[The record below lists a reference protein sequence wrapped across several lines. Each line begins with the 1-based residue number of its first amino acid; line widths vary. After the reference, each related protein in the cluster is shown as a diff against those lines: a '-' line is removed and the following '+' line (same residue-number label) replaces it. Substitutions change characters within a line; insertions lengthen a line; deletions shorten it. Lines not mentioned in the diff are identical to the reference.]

1 MHPEPEGQTAPGIAP
16 GESSA
21 SSEFSSVA
29 PSGFRRPRTPRIAR
43 DPCNPAQPATLTN
56 RRRSPIHAAVHKTV
70 VINAVG
76 LTPALLSSADTP
88 RLHAFAGAGRVA
100 HVGPVLPAVTT
111 TVQSTYLTGKWPGG
125 EGGHGVVG
133 NGWYFRD
140 ECEVKFWRQSNKLVQ
155 APKIWDVAKQSDPT
169 FTCANLFWWYAMYSG
184 ADYTVTPRPMY
195 PADGRKLPDVWTHPA
210 GLRDALQR
218 DLGQFPLF
226 HFWGPATSIKATQWI
241 AEAAVAVDRQ
251 HDATLTLIYLP
262 HLDYVLQKVGPD
274 PRNPNVAKDLRELDD
289 VCGRLVDHFESRG
302 ARVVVLS
309 EYGITPV
316 SRPVHLNRVLRE
328 AGLVAVRDELGHELL
343 DAGASAAFAV
353 ADHQV
358 AHVYVNDATRM
369 EEVRQLVAATP
380 GVGQVLDGSGK
391 REHHLDHPRAGEL
404 VAVAEPGAWFT
415 YYYWLDE
422 SRAPDFA
429 RTVDIHRK
437 PGYDPA
443 ELFIDPAL
451 PAAKAKIAVTLLKKK
466 LGFRTLLSVIPTDA
480 ALVKGSHGRPA
491 DRPEDGPLLVSKRP
505 DLVGDAGATVA
516 ATDVFHIILRHLTEA

>member
-1 MHPEPEGQTAPGIAP
+1 M
-16 GESSA
+16 
-21 SSEFSSVA
+21 
-29 PSGFRRPRTPRIAR
+29 
-43 DPCNPAQPATLTN
+43 
-56 RRRSPIHAAVHKTV
+56 HKTV

-76 LTPALLSSADTP
+76 LTAGLISPGDTP
-88 RLHAFAGAGRVA
+88 RLNAFAGRGRVA
-100 HVGPVLPAVTT
+100 GVGPVLPAVTT
-111 TVQSTYLTGKWPGG
+111 TVQSTYLTGRWPGG
-125 EGGHGVVG
+125 DGGHGIVA

-140 ECEVKFWRQSNKLVQ
+140 ECEVKFWRQSNHLVQ
-155 APKIWDVAKQSDPT
+155 SPKVWDVARRLDAS
-169 FTCANLFWWYAMYSG
+169 FTCANLFWWYAMYSD

-210 GLRDALQR
+210 GLRNTLQR

-241 AEAAVAVDRQ
+241 ADAAVALDRQ
-251 HDATLTLIYLP
+251 HDAALTLVYLP

-274 PRNPNVAKDLRELDD
+274 ARKPDVSNDLRELDA
-289 VCGRLVDHFESRG
+289 VCGRLIDHFESRG
-302 ARVVVLS
+302 ARVVVVS

-358 AHVYVNDATRM
+358 AHVYVNDAARLD
-369 EEVRQLVAATP
+369 EVRRLVAATP
-380 GVGQVLDGSGK
+380 GVERVLDEAGK

-422 SRAPDFA
+422 ARAPDFA
-429 RTVDIHRK
+429 HTVDIHRK

-443 ELFIDPAL
+443 ELFLDPTL
-451 PAAKAKIAVTLLKKK
+451 PAVKARIALALVKKR
-466 LGFRTLLSVIPTDA
+466 LGFRTMMNVIPTDA
-480 ALVKGSHGRPA
+480 TLVKGSHGRPA
-491 DRPEDGPLLVSKRP
+491 DRPADGPLLISSRP
-505 DLVGDAGATVA
+505 DLVGGDGVPAPG
-516 ATDVFHIILRHLTEA
+516 VFQVMLRHLTEA